1 MIKFR
6 AWVKE
11 SKKMIHV
18 GSIDLANK
26 VIYYSYWQ
34 QSEEGNNLFGDAI
47 TFDETVLMQSTGL
60 FDKNGKEIFEGDVV
74 KCCRLFN
81 DSLSEY
87 VGQVKFVDFG
97 WNIVD
102 KADTHDPFYNYKD
115 GFPDE
120 IREIEVIGNIYQN
133 SDLLESVEE

>member
-1 MIKFR
+1 MGVVE
-6 AWVKE
+6 A
-11 SKKMIHV
+11 
-18 GSIDLANK
+18 IDYVDNK
-26 VIYYSYWQ
+26 IYTFYRKVVRRYIPF
-34 QSEEGNNLFGDAI
+34 EEA
-47 TFDETVLMQSTGL
+47 VLMQSTGL
-60 FDKNGKEIFEGDVV
+60 KDKNGIEVFDGDIV

-115 GFPDE
+115 GCPYE
-120 IREIEVIGNIYQN
+120 IREIENIGNIHEN
-133 SDLLESVEE
+133 PELLERLEG

>member
-74 KCCRLFN
+74 IAW
-81 DSLSEY
+81 SQ
-87 VGQVKFVDFG
+87 GVKGTFEIKRRIDG
-97 WNIVD
+97 LLLLCP
-102 KADTHDPFYNYKD
+102 ARKD
-115 GFPDE
+115 GEFWYLSPTEDGREDIE
-120 IREIEVIGNIYQN
+120 IIGDIYQN
-133 SDLLESVEE
+133 PDLLESVEK